1 LLNQPAVDYNT
12 TMTNNWD
19 MLGHEWAVELLTSHL
34 KRGAP
39 RHAYL
44 FTGPQG
50 IGRRTLAL
58 RFAQA
63 INAENPSI
71 PGDFD
76 PNSPTSRQFEKMQH
90 PDLSVIKK
98 EEGSRDIKIDA
109 IRALQKAVAL
119 SPYTAKN
126 RIALL
131 LNYEEASR
139 GAANAL
145 LKTLEEPPG
154 NLVLLLTA
162 ESPEMLLPT
171 IVSRCEVMRLR
182 PVSIETVSA
191 GLQKKWDI
199 PAKEANFLAHV
210 SSGRPGYALFLHQ
223 NPQELETRTAW
234 LNDHNELLHANRVG
248 RFSYAQNIA
257 KNKNQF
263 TQLLFVWLSYWRD
276 VLLQSGGTHT
286 PLSNIDRQAEI
297 MELANSLEP
306 SAATNII
313 KVIER
318 TIALLRKNIN
328 VRLAAEIL
336 LLELPNI

>member
-1 LLNQPAVDYNT
+1 
-12 TMTNNWD
+12 
-19 MLGHEWAVELLTSHL
+19 
-34 KRGAP
+34 AP

-44 FTGPQG
+44 FTGPKG

-63 INAENPSI
+63 INAENPSQ
-71 PGDFD
+71 PGEY
-76 PNSPTSRQFEKMQH
+76 NPTSTSSKQFENMQH
-90 PDLSVIKK
+90 PDLSIVKK

-109 IRALQKAVAL
+109 VRALQQTVAL

-182 PVSIETVSA
+182 PVALETLSA
-191 GLQKKWDI
+191 GLQKQWDI
-199 PAKEANFLAHV
+199 PVKKANFLAHV
-210 SSGRPGYALFLHQ
+210 SSGRPGYALYLHQ
-223 NPQELETRTAW
+223 NPQELEIRTAW
-234 LNDHNELLHANRVG
+234 LNDHIELIHANRVG
-248 RFSYAQNIA
+248 RFSYAQAIA
-257 KNKNQF
+257 KDKNQF

-276 VLLQSGGTHT
+276 VLLQSGHTQT
-286 PLSNIDRQAEI
+286 PLSNIDRHSEI
-297 MELANSLEP
+297 VDLASALDP
-306 SAATNII
+306 SVAANII

-328 VRLAAEIL
+328 VRLVAEIL
-336 LLELPNI
+336 LLELPKLS